1 VSINRIFIVFA
12 TVVGVAVGCVIVL
25 VPQSRTVALAPYFW
39 VLIAFAL
46 FEGIVYARRGTAA
59 GPPITMPTRIIGFVI
74 ALGLMALIPMLAGV
88 ELKFF

>member
-1 VSINRIFIVFA
+1 MSIDRIFIIFA
-12 TVVGVAVGCVIVL
+12 IVVGAAVGGVIVL

-46 FEGIVYARRGTAA
+46 FEGIVYARRGSAA
-59 GPPITMPTRIIGFVI
+59 GPPITMPTRIIGFAI
-74 ALGLMALIPMLAGV
+74 ALALMALIPMAAGV